1 MNENSQHIVQAPS
14 LVSPPASPPN
24 IFSKTSLELGEKTHV
39 KSSGLV
45 EEQEA
50 QAAETSE
57 SRGMNAEARIPH
69 KARERAHYSKR
80 TINKGKN

>member
-1 MNENSQHIVQAPS
+1 M
-14 LVSPPASPPN
+14 
-24 IFSKTSLELGEKTHV
+24 

-50 QAAETSE
+50 QAVETPE
-57 SRGMNAEARIPH
+57 SRGMNSEARIPH

-80 TINKGKN
+80 TINKEKN